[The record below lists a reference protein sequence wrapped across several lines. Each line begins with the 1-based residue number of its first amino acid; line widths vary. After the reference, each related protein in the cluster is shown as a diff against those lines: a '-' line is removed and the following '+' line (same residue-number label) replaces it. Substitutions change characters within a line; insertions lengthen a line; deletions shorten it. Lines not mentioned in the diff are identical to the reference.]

1 MENSMRVDDVSTH
14 SDIHENIDIDEID
27 VGIQIPENVSDIES
41 NITSP
46 KDDEDSKH
54 KAYEKYFLHITDED
68 VQIDSVLSWFNGEP
82 ATGKF
87 YVFKRRKDAQQI
99 IDNLKKDGKQAVI
112 LGKSIRYS
120 SKKK

>member
-54 KAYEKYFLHITDED
+54 KVFQKCFLYIED
-68 VQIDSVLSWFNGEP
+68 ADTQINGFLSMLEP
-82 ATGKF
+82 AKGKLF
-87 YVFKRRKDAQQI
+87 TFERKKEAQVI
-99 IDNLKKDGKQAVI
+99 INLLTKKGLKTV
-112 LGKSIRYS
+112 LLSKSIRYP